1 MATGVV
7 CFAHGMESG
16 PWGTKI
22 THLAA
27 LAAGRGWQSVSPDF
41 SFTKNPQERMRFLLD
56 APPEHGA
63 APLVLVGSSMGA
75 YVAAHACT
83 RLKPAALF
91 LMAPAFYFPGWDEEP
106 QDLPA
111 RTLVVH
117 GWQDEVVPVDVAL
130 KFAQTHQ
137 VELHLLNSEHTLA
150 DQLPMLGLLFEDLLR
165 RVEE

>member
-27 LAAGRGWQSVSPDF
+27 LATQRGWQSVSPDF
-41 SFTKNPQERMRFLLD
+41 SFTKNPQERVQFLLKN
-56 APPEHGA
+56 PPEHGPQ
-63 APLVLVGSSMGA
+63 PLVLVGSSMGA
-75 YVAAHACT
+75 YVAAHACA

-111 RTLVVH
+111 HAMVVH
-117 GWQDEVVPVDVAL
+117 GWQDDVVPVDVAL
-130 KFAQTHQ
+130 KFAQAHQ
-137 VELHLLNSEHTLA
+137 TELHLLNSGHALT

-165 RVEE
+165 RVQA